1 MWRPNNMLRNNYE
14 SLKIKEGVKNMWRQM
29 EMEAQ

>member
-1 MWRPNNMLRNNYE
+1 MWRPNNMLLNIYE
-14 SLKIKEGVKNMWRQM
+14 SLKIKEGIQIMWRQM